1 MFCHTIYVD
10 YLFRED
16 KNMNRIKELY
26 NKYRE
31 AIAYL
36 FFGFLGVAVNLIV
49 YYICAH
55 IFYIEVVLST
65 VIAWI
70 CSVSFA
76 FVTNKIWVFE
86 SKDWTKSAVFKEIT
100 SFFMYR
106 ILTGI
111 LDVII
116 MYICVDKLFFN
127 DMLIKI
133 ISSIIVIILN
143 YVASKLIV
151 FKKK

>member
-1 MFCHTIYVD
+1 
-10 YLFRED
+10 
-16 KNMNRIKELY
+16 MNRIKELY

-143 YVASKLIV
+143 YVASKLVV